1 MSREDTTDQGCRN
14 LRWALALLDGLMSG
28 GMRRLVLS
36 PGSRSTPLVLAG
48 QRQPE
53 LELTPILDERS
64 AAFFALGLAR
74 ATGRPVGLLC
84 TSGSALA
91 HWFPAVIEA
100 SESGIPLLLLSADRP
115 PELRGWGANQTIDQT
130 RLFGGFV
137 REFHDPGAAE
147 EGPAA
152 LKTIRA
158 LGARAAAVSQG
169 NWPGPVHLNLPFR
182 EPLVPD
188 ADCAAEPAPMPTLWP
203 TRPLWLP
210 LRSSVGASTDAP
222 ASTQPRSERPHPPS
236 LHRLDQDRTPL
247 GETGWDEGQNA
258 GIPDLASLLSGR
270 GLICCGPGA
279 CPPAFAD
286 ALWACAER
294 LAVPVL
300 CDPLSGLRF
309 GPGSE
314 HRITRYD
321 SLLRNPRAA
330 AALKPDWVLRVGR
343 APVSKILLGWLAD
356 IPTILVDPGQGWS
369 DPTQDVRLRI
379 RADAASVCRWLAASE
394 IEPTGGNLAAPAWL
408 ARWTTA
414 ERHLER
420 LAADYLAR
428 STWCE
433 PHLLADLLA
442 ALPEGDGLF
451 CANSMPIRQ
460 LDTWSGSRATAL
472 RVFGNRGA
480 SGIDGQSSTLAGLN
494 ASGVPTTGLLGDLSF
509 LHDLSGLL
517 LLRQL
522 DRPCIV
528 LNNGGGRIFDYLPQ
542 QGLPGFERLWR
553 TPVDLPLGDLLRPFG
568 IVHRTVSDGAGFRE
582 ALAETLGGAGRGA
595 GVIEVCLD
603 GEISRTVHQGFWNSL
618 LDRASFDFDV
628 DQGTRSIRRLT

>member
-1 MSREDTTDQGCRN
+1 M
-14 LRWALALLDGLMSG
+14 
-28 GMRRLVLS
+28 
-36 PGSRSTPLVLAG
+36 
-48 QRQPE
+48 
-53 LELTPILDERS
+53 
-64 AAFFALGLAR
+64 
-74 ATGRPVGLLC
+74 
-84 TSGSALA
+84 
-91 HWFPAVIEA
+91 
-100 SESGIPLLLLSADRP
+100 
-115 PELRGWGANQTIDQT
+115 
-130 RLFGGFV
+130 
-137 REFHDPGAAE
+137 
-147 EGPAA
+147 
-152 LKTIRA
+152 
-158 LGARAAAVSQG
+158 
-169 NWPGPVHLNLPFR
+169 
-182 EPLVPD
+182 
-188 ADCAAEPAPMPTLWP
+188 
-203 TRPLWLP
+203 
-210 LRSSVGASTDAP
+210 DAP
-222 ASTQPRSERPHPPS
+222 ASSQFCSERPHS
-236 LHRLDQDRTPL
+236 HR
-247 GETGWDEGQNA
+247 EAIWNEGQNT

-270 GLICCGPGA
+270 GLICCGPGV

-286 ALWACAER
+286 ALWACARR

-314 HRITRYD
+314 HRIARYD
-321 SLLRNPRAA
+321 SLLRNPHAA
-330 AALKPDWVLRVGR
+330 AALKPDWVLRVGH

-394 IEPTGGNLAAPAWL
+394 IDPPGGSPTSLDWL

-414 ERHLER
+414 ERQLDL
-420 LAADYLAR
+420 LAADALAR
-428 STWCE
+428 FPWCE

-460 LDTWSGSRATAL
+460 LDTWSGRRDTAL

-494 ASGVPTTGLLGDLSF
+494 ASGIPTTGLLGDLSF

-542 QGLPGFERLWR
+542 RGLPGFERLWR
-553 TPVDLPLGDLLRPFG
+553 TPVELPLGELLRPFG
-568 IVHRTVSDGAGFRE
+568 IAHRAVSDGAGFRE
-582 ALAETLGGAGRGA
+582 ALAETLGGAGSGA
-595 GVIEVCLD
+595 GVIEVYLD
-603 GEISRTVHQGFWNSL
+603 GEISRAVHREFWNSL
-618 LDRASFDFDV
+618 TI
-628 DQGTRSIRRLT
+628 QGLEFE